1 MKQVETE
8 VPTPVEGVEEIE
20 PAPGVKIN
28 VAKHVLYISHV
39 DYATLLWL
47 VAKGVKNLVV
57 YNRGNTS
64 YLKST
69 KVLRSAFFD
78 EFGLLRVRTLP
89 IVLSQTSYILRRLSQ
104 EGLVEKVD
112 SYYYALSRKSVL
124 WGIAKNSSPKEI
136 ANFLWEVTM
145 EG

>member
-1 MKQVETE
+1 MKQGLEVE
-8 VPTPVEGVEEIE
+8 PTPVEGVEEIE

-47 VAKGVKNLVV
+47 VAKGVKNLVA

-89 IVLSQTSYILRRLSQ
+89 IVLSQTTYILRRLSQ

-112 SYYYALSRKSVL
+112 SYYALNRKSPL
-124 WGIAKNSSPKEI
+124 WSIAKNSASKEI
-136 ANFLWEVTM
+136 MDFLWELTM

>member
-8 VPTPVEGVEEIE
+8 VPTPVVGVGEIE

-28 VAKHVLYISHV
+28 VANHVLYIGHV

-47 VAKGVKNLVV
+47 VAKGVKNLVAH
-57 YNRGNTS
+57 NRGNTS
-64 YLKST
+64 YLKPT
-69 KVLRSAFFD
+69 KVLRFAFFD
-78 EFGLLRVRTLP
+78 EFGLLRVRTVP
-89 IVLSQTSYILRRLSQ
+89 VVLSQTSYILRRLSQ

-112 SYYYALSRKSVL
+112 GYYALSRKSVL
-124 WGIAKNSSPKEI
+124 WDIAKNSSPKEI
-136 ANFLWEVTM
+136 MDFLWEVTM